1 MSFDFSTLITNRS
14 ASDLENLRA
23 LLSTPMEDWTAAQ
36 LAQFNQAISKGA
48 YNYTDLN
55 RVTACMEYLDETL
68 KSYGYETGYRRII
81 IPHTPLS
88 PPTYDENTLLLL
100 HGESLEDSSIYDVP
114 ITNNGVVV
122 SDAQSK
128 FGGESLYFNGAAYL
142 SLSELI
148 PQSGD
153 FTVDWWEYV
162 TGNSATRFAQ
172 SINGGVGGLVA
183 GGSSNTNALYV
194 SSTGAAWNIV
204 NGLLAFNSTL
214 NTWVHWALVRQ
225 GTTWTTYRNGIQFAQ
240 TAASGTMYSNGAGL
254 VIGSFLYDSNHYFQG
269 YMDEFRVSNVA
280 RWTSDFTPPTEP
292 YEVVILPE
300 DPRSPYTWYESDAP
314 TAPQMA
320 QYLSN
325 VLTIWDTI
333 MGDPTLPE
341 TMVNLTQEGANQIE
355 AALIEINTAIEQIIA
370 AMARSNSFT
379 FWSGN
384 RPFPTAY
391 SNPGRNWAELDAI
404 GTSWRNWQVANWYLL
419 LYGNLEAEGDV
430 T

>member
-1 MSFDFSTLITNRS
+1 MFDFSTLITNRS

-23 LLSTPMEDWTAAQ
+23 LLSTPVSDWTAQQ
-36 LAQFNQAISKGA
+36 LAEFNQAISKGA

-68 KSYGYETGYRRII
+68 RSYGYETGYQKIEISRQQE
-81 IPHTPLS
+81 PSSPL
-88 PPTYDENTLLLL
+88 PDGYTLLEYI
-100 HGESLEDSSIYDVP
+100 ESTGTQYIDTGFKP
-114 ITNNGVVV
+114 
-122 SDAQSK
+122 
-128 FGGESLYFNGAAYL
+128 
-142 SLSELI
+142 
-148 PQSGD
+148 
-153 FTVDWWEYV
+153 
-162 TGNSATRFAQ
+162 TGNSRVVCDIQLSKTGVWLYGARHTATDRTFMTVAMTDNYRSDYNNSYSLNIPYDMTDRVTIDKNKGSMTIGTQTVSYEDADFSCAYNLYIFAGN
-172 SINGGVGGLVA
+172 SAGTPSTFSSMKLFYCKVYDNGVLIRD
-183 GGSSNTNALYV
+183 YV
-194 SSTGAAWNIV
+194 PC
-204 NGLLAFNSTL
+204 
-214 NTWVHWALVRQ
+214 Q
-225 GTTWTTYRNGIQFAQ
+225 GP
-240 TAASGTMYSNGAGL
+240 SGD
-254 VIGSFLYDSNHYFQG
+254 IGLYDTENNQFYG
-269 YMDEFRVSNVA
+269 NA
-280 RWTSDFTPPTEP
+280 GTGTFTAGPEITPEP
-292 YEVVILPE
+292 GEVL
-300 DPRSPYTWYESDAP
+300 DPYTWYETDVP
-314 TAPQMA
+314 TASQMA

-391 SNPGRNWAELDAI
+391 SNRGRNWAELDAM

>member
-1 MSFDFSTLITNRS
+1 MSFDFSTLITDR
-14 ASDLENLRA
+14 AAADLENLRA

-68 KSYGYETGYRRII
+68 KSYGYETGYQRIVVHPEEPPGPVNPLPEGYMQLEYIQSSGSQYINTGVLVSEKTGLLFEYQQNPETVGCICGCDQGWMNSGII
-81 IPHTPLS
+81 IVNNIISFGGTSSGAALGLNDGVKHQI
-88 PPTYDENTLLLL
+88 
-100 HGESLEDSSIYDVP
+100 SLQ
-114 ITNNGVVV
+114 NGVFKKDGAVIFTGSGV
-122 SDAQSK
+122 FSSSVPFCLFA
-128 FGGESLYFNGAAYL
+128 LNRNGALQEYSSVTMWSFKIYNADECVRNYM
-142 SLSELI
+142 
-148 PQSGD
+148 PCKNPSGEIGMYD
-153 FTVDWWEYV
+153 LVNNQFYENAG
-162 TGNSATRFAQ
+162 TGEF
-172 SINGGVGGLVA
+172 IA
-183 GGSSNTNALYV
+183 GPEV
-194 SSTGAAWNIV
+194 PRPEP
-204 NGLLAFNSTL
+204 TL
-214 NTWVHWALVRQ
+214 
-225 GTTWTTYRNGIQFAQ
+225 
-240 TAASGTMYSNGAGL
+240 
-254 VIGSFLYDSNHYFQG
+254 D
-269 YMDEFRVSNVA
+269 
-280 RWTSDFTPPTEP
+280 
-292 YEVVILPE
+292 
-300 DPRSPYTWYESDAP
+300 PYTWYESDIP
-314 TAPQMA
+314 TASQLA

-325 VLTIWDTI
+325 VLSIWSTI

-391 SNPGRNWAELDAI
+391 SNPGRNWAELDAM

>member
-23 LLSTPMEDWTAAQ
+23 LLSTPMEDWTAEQ

-68 KSYGYETGYRRII
+68 RSYGYETGYQKIEI
-81 IPHTPLS
+81 SHQQEPSSPL
-88 PPTYDENTLLLL
+88 PDGYTLLEYI
-100 HGESLEDSSIYDVP
+100 ESTGTQYIDTEFKP
-114 ITNNGVVV
+114 
-122 SDAQSK
+122 
-128 FGGESLYFNGAAYL
+128 
-142 SLSELI
+142 
-148 PQSGD
+148 
-153 FTVDWWEYV
+153 
-162 TGNSATRFAQ
+162 TGNSRVVCDIQLSGTRVWLYGARHTATDRTFMTVAMTDNYRSDYNNSYSLNIPYDMTDRVTIDKNKGSMTIGTQTVSYEDADFSCAYNLYIFAGN
-172 SINGGVGGLVA
+172 SAGVPSTFSSMKLFYCKVYDNDVLVRDYVPCQGPSGDIGLYDTENNQFYGNAGTGTFVA
-183 GGSSNTNALYV
+183 GPE
-194 SSTGAAWNIV
+194 I
-204 NGLLAFNSTL
+204 
-214 NTWVHWALVRQ
+214 
-225 GTTWTTYRNGIQFAQ
+225 
-240 TAASGTMYSNGAGL
+240 
-254 VIGSFLYDSNHYFQG
+254 
-269 YMDEFRVSNVA
+269 
-280 RWTSDFTPPTEP
+280 TPEP
-292 YEVVILPE
+292 GEVL
-300 DPRSPYTWYESDAP
+300 DPYTWYETDVP
-314 TAPQMA
+314 TASQMA

-391 SNPGRNWAELDAI
+391 SNPGRNWAELDAM
-404 GTSWRNWQVANWYLL
+404 GTIWRNWQVASWYLL

>member
-1 MSFDFSTLITNRS
+1 MSFDFSTLITDRA

-23 LLSTPMEDWTAAQ
+23 LLSTPMEDWTAEQ

-68 KSYGYETGYRRII
+68 RAYGYKTGYQRIEVPHKTQSRLPEGYTELAYIESTGTQYIDTGFKPAGNTRVLIDIDILSTTPSVAGIFGARDASNTSLNSFVLWKISQTAFRSDYNTVSTNLDVTPTGRYLIDKNKNVTI
-81 IPHTPLS
+81 IGDVTQTFDAASFQSTHSLILFSVNNNGTVDSRYAHARIYSCKL
-88 PPTYDENTLLLL
+88 YDNNNLFRDLIPA
-100 HGESLEDSSIYDVP
+100 EDSSGIVGLYDAVNMVFY
-114 ITNNGVVV
+114 TNNGTGTFTSGPEVE
-122 SDAQSK
+122 D
-128 FGGESLYFNGAAYL
+128 
-142 SLSELI
+142 EL
-148 PQSGD
+148 
-153 FTVDWWEYV
+153 
-162 TGNSATRFAQ
+162 
-172 SINGGVGGLVA
+172 
-183 GGSSNTNALYV
+183 
-194 SSTGAAWNIV
+194 
-204 NGLLAFNSTL
+204 
-214 NTWVHWALVRQ
+214 
-225 GTTWTTYRNGIQFAQ
+225 
-240 TAASGTMYSNGAGL
+240 
-254 VIGSFLYDSNHYFQG
+254 
-269 YMDEFRVSNVA
+269 
-280 RWTSDFTPPTEP
+280 TE
-292 YEVVILPE
+292 EL
-300 DPRSPYTWYESDAP
+300 DPYTWYESDTP

-325 VLTIWDTI
+325 VLSIWSTI

-391 SNPGRNWAELDAI
+391 SNRGRNWAELDAM
-404 GTSWRNWQVANWYLL
+404 GTSWRNWQVATWYLL

>member
-14 ASDLENLRA
+14 SADLENLRA
-23 LLSTPMEDWTAAQ
+23 LLSTPMEDWTAEQ

-68 KSYGYETGYRRII
+68 RSYGYETGYQRII

-88 PPTYDENTLLLL
+88 PSTYDENTLLLL

-114 ITNNGVVV
+114 ITNNGVAV
-122 SDAQSK
+122 SDVQSK
-128 FGGESLYFNGAAYL
+128 FGGSSYYFNGTTSYIQTRNLLQGAGPFT
-142 SLSELI
+142 I
-148 PQSGD
+148 D
-153 FTVDWWEYV
+153 FWLYPIQIKNNTLWSHGGTNAPAV
-162 TGNSATRFAQ
+162 TGGGIEFYNNSTFIYYCDGFLIRTTQTFAINQ
-172 SINGGVGGLVA
+172 WYHIAFVGDGASIK
-183 GGSSNTNALYV
+183 LYV
-194 SSTGAAWNIV
+194 NGILNGTYSGGYNFGNYPETFGAND
-204 NGLLAFNSTL
+204 STL
-214 NTWVHWALVRQ
+214 TGETL
-225 GTTWTTYRNGIQFAQ
+225 I
-240 TAASGTMYSNGAGL
+240 
-254 VIGSFLYDSNHYFQG
+254 G
-269 YMDEFRVSNVA
+269 YMDEIRVSNVA

-300 DPRSPYTWYESDAP
+300 DPRSPYTWYESDTP

-325 VLTIWDTI
+325 VLSIWSTI

-355 AALIEINTAIEQIIA
+355 AALIEVNTAIEQIIA

-391 SNPGRNWAELDAI
+391 SNRGRNWAELDAM

>member
-23 LLSTPMEDWTAAQ
+23 LLSTPVSDWTAEQ
-36 LAQFNQAISKGA
+36 MAQFNQAISKGA

-68 KSYGYETGYRRII
+68 KSYGYETGYQKIEI
-81 IPHTPLS
+81 SHQQEPSSPL
-88 PPTYDENTLLLL
+88 PDGYTLLEYIESTGTQYIDTGFKPNQDTRVVMDVQGISAGTYPYFGSRNATSDSAFILWMMRETNL
-100 HGESLEDSSIYDVP
+100 RSDYGSKKVSQDVTSSTQRITIDKNKNVTTYGAYTITNQENSFSCNFPILILCQNTGGEVDSRKMSSQLYSCQIYD
-114 ITNNGVVV
+114 NG
-122 SDAQSK
+122 
-128 FGGESLYFNGAAYL
+128 
-142 SLSELI
+142 
-148 PQSGD
+148 
-153 FTVDWWEYV
+153 T
-162 TGNSATRFAQ
+162 
-172 SINGGVGGLVA
+172 
-183 GGSSNTNALYV
+183 
-194 SSTGAAWNIV
+194 
-204 NGLLAFNSTL
+204 
-214 NTWVHWALVRQ
+214 LVRDLVPCK
-225 GTTWTTYRNGIQFAQ
+225 NPSSAV
-240 TAASGTMYSNGAGL
+240 GL
-254 VIGSFLYDSNHYFQG
+254 YDLVNDTFYGNAETGSFTAG
-269 YMDEFRVSNVA
+269 PEA
-280 RWTSDFTPPTEP
+280 PEPEPT
-292 YEVVILPE
+292 L
-300 DPRSPYTWYESDAP
+300 DPYTWYEADIP
-314 TAPQMA
+314 TASQLA

-391 SNPGRNWAELDAI
+391 SNRGRNWAELDAME
-404 GTSWRNWQVANWYLL
+404 TSWRNWQVASWYLL